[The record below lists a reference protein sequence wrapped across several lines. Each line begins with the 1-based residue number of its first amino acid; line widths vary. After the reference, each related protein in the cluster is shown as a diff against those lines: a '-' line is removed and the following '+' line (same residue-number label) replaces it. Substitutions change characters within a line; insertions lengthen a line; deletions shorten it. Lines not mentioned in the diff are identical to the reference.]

1 MSIPGSANPLLLAT
15 AAAAAAAGPFE
26 ISRSLR
32 FDSGSTSSLTKSFSS
47 NGDRQKWTFSF
58 WIKRSKLGTKQQI
71 FGCQGTN
78 DSDYSE
84 MYFDTDDKLF
94 IRFGYTSVVDAK
106 PAAVFRD
113 VGAWMHI
120 VIALDTQN
128 STANHRLRVYV
139 NGTELEDYSDDS
151 RSSFTGTYG
160 IGRAGA
166 HKISGEPNGSG
177 SHIDGYITEIHYVNG
192 SQNAPTDFGVLD
204 SNKNW
209 NPKEYDGNYGTN
221 GFYLKCADNT
231 SSASLGTDSSG
242 NNNTFTVTNL
252 VATAGLEAAA
262 QGFDV
267 VTYTGNGASQV
278 IGGPVYSTQTLS
290 AVDSS
295 QSVTNPQRAFDGDL
309 TTSSN
314 TTGGTKFTPIGG
326 SQSNV
331 TSLRFYSKSFGQ
343 GGTIKLNGT
352 TIETNYDFGQGGW
365 YSFSS
370 SALSNISN
378 TLTSFEWDR
387 QPGSGS
393 NNYDYLY
400 AIEINGTVLIDGDG
414 SDPLGFQP
422 DLVWVKNRDEDV
434 SHFLFDAVRG
444 ANKYLRTDTLN
455 AQDTGSANEL
465 SFNSDGFT
473 VNGSGGGVNKS
484 SIDFVAWAWSAGA
497 NSNKTYTV
505 KVVSDSGNKYRF
517 DDFGT
522 SAVTLDLAEGST
534 YIFDQSDSSNAGHP
548 IRFGTSANGTDY
560 TTGVTHTGTP
570 GSAGAKTTLVLGTG
584 VATLYYSCANH
595 SGMGGQIN
603 TNSTAGA
610 SNFDGSIQSVVK
622 VDQDYGFSVVKYEA
636 TGVNATVGHGLSTAP
651 KFFFGRN
658 IDDTSGSRDWIIYHE
673 SVGNTGRL
681 KFTSGD
687 ISTSSTFFQDTSP
700 SNSVITIGTSNDI
713 NKDNDDYV
721 LYCWSE
727 IAGFSKFG
735 TYSGNGSATGPV
747 ITTGF
752 KPKWIMVK
760 GLYGSHWNVVDA
772 VRSTSN
778 PRSKVVRADRSSPEF
793 DTPTG
798 TYGIAFDILDDGF
811 QLKSGSSTNDANQT
825 GETYIYAAFAD
836 KPDSSIVDSLIDTPT
851 NADANSG
858 NNIGNYCTW
867 NPLKSTNGAHSEGNL
882 KFVGNSN
889 WCHTP
894 GTFLLSSGKWYFEGT
909 YKGSQYGSNQGNIVT
924 GIGFIRADAVLGE
937 GGNQEPVNSSSF
949 RSNTLAFYQNGYF
962 TNLST
967 HSSVRTQIAQGD
979 VVGVSIN
986 FTAGTY
992 AFYVNN
998 SSVASGSLS
1007 YTGPF
1012 LPWTHVYYNNSFYDC
1027 NFGQRPFVYPQT
1039 DHKSLCTQNLTDPTI
1054 ADGSTAF
1061 DVVEYTGN
1069 GGSQSITGL
1078 SFQPEFVWIKN
1089 RSQFTNQTH
1098 AMFDVIRGKQM
1109 LSSDSGNSESQ
1120 WQGSNGLPYRGYV
1133 DSFDTNGFSLVP
1145 NAASNLADYVNY
1157 NNTSYVAWAWDAASS
1172 TASNDN
1178 GSITSTVSVNA
1189 SAGFSIV
1196 KYTSGSGSQNDTVG
1210 HSLNAVPELILL
1222 KRMNGTDPF
1231 VVSHTALST
1240 GEYLELNSLSTI
1252 QTSANCFPT
1261 AHTNSVF
1268 GIGTDGRVNAGGNSY
1283 IAYCYTSVSG
1293 YSKIGSFE
1301 GNGSADGP
1309 MVYLGFRPRF
1319 LLIRLIEGA
1328 NSSWK
1333 MYDSKR
1339 DPDNPIVKQLYAN
1352 SGGAEPSDD
1361 IRCDFL
1367 SNGFKVR
1374 TQGSEDNYSNNTL
1387 LFAAFA
1393 EHPFKTARAR

>member
-15 AAAAAAAGPFE
+15 AAAAAEAGPFQV
-26 ISRSLR
+26 SRSLR

-71 FGCQGTN
+71 FGCQGTS
-78 DSDYSE
+78 DGDYSE

-106 PAAVFRD
+106 TAAVFRD

-139 NGTELEDYSDDS
+139 NGTELDDYSDDS

-177 SHIDGYITEIHYVNG
+177 GHIDGYMAEIHYVNG
-192 SQNAPTDFGVLD
+192 SQKAPTDFGVLD
-204 SNKNW
+204 SDNNW
-209 NPKEYDGNYGTN
+209 NPKEYSGTYGTN

-231 SSASLGTDSSG
+231 SNASLGADSSG

-290 AVDSS
+290 AVDTN

-343 GGTIKLNGT
+343 GGRIKLNGT

-422 DLVWVKNRDEDV
+422 DLVWIKNRDSSS
-434 SHFLFDAVRG
+434 SHFLYDAVRG
-444 ANKYLRTDTLN
+444 FSNGSALELRSNGNN
-455 AQDTGSANEL
+455 AQGVPSAANTGL
-465 SFNSDGFT
+465 TSFDSNGFSLGSDGGA
-473 VNGSGGGVNKS
+473 NAN
-484 SIDFVAWAWSAGA
+484 DDEFVAWAWNAGS
-497 NSNKTYTV
+497 NSNKTFAV
-505 KVVSDSGNKYRF
+505 KVVDDSGNKYRF

-522 SAVTLDLAEGST
+522 SAVTLDLQEGST
-534 YIFDQSDSSNAGHP
+534 YIFDQSDSSNTGHP

-570 GSAGAKTTLVLGTG
+570 GQAGAKTTLVLGTG
-584 VATLYYSCANH
+584 VSTLYYSCNVH

-610 SNFDGSIQSVVK
+610 SNFDGSLQATVK
-622 VDQDYGFSVVKYEA
+622 TTQDYGFSVVKYEG
-636 TGVNATVGHGLSTAP
+636 TGSNATVGHGLSTAP

-681 KFTSGD
+681 KFTTGTT
-687 ISTSSTFFQDTSP
+687 STSSTFFQDTSP
-700 SNSVITIGTSNDI
+700 SDSVITIGTSNDI

-735 TYSGNGSATGPV
+735 SYSGGTNPQT
-747 ITTGF
+747 ITTSF
-752 KPKWIMVK
+752 KPKFLIIKRTDTDNYWMLIDSERGGTQKLAANDSGEENKLSTV
-760 GLYGSHWNVVDA
+760 GDNAQNVV
-772 VRSTSN
+772 
-778 PRSKVVRADRSSPEF
+778 EF
-793 DTPTG
+793 
-798 TYGIAFDILDDGF
+798 LDDGF
-811 QLKSGSSTNDANQT
+811 KLTTTNAGTNVSSG
-825 GETYIYAAFAD
+825 TYVYAAFAD

-851 NADANSG
+851 NADADSG
-858 NNIGNYCTW
+858 NNIGNCCTW

-882 KFVGNSN
+882 KFVGNNN

-962 TNLST
+962 TNLSN

-1027 NFGQRPFVYPQT
+1027 NFGQRPFAYTPPT

-1054 ADGSTAF
+1054 ADGSDYF
-1061 DVVEYTGN
+1061 DVDTYTGTGNALERSNFSFNPDLLWFKQRSGSSTSHALIDFVRGGDKRLVVN
-1069 GGSQSITGL
+1069 GTNT
-1078 SFQPEFVWIKN
+1078 ENDVD
-1089 RSQFTNQTH
+1089 QFGGGVT
-1098 AMFDVIRGKQM
+1098 
-1109 LSSDSGNSESQ
+1109 
-1120 WQGSNGLPYRGYV
+1120 
-1133 DSFDTNGFSLVP
+1133 SFDNDGFTLGTWTAINGSGE
-1145 NAASNLADYVNY
+1145 
-1157 NNTSYVAWAWDAASS
+1157 TYVAWAWDAG
-1172 TASNDN
+1172 TTTDTSNDA
-1178 GSITSTVSVNA
+1178 GSITTSVRANQ

-1196 KYTSGSGSQNDTVG
+1196 TGTGSSSAAKTCGHGLNTEPHFIIVKLRVTAGNGYDQDWQVYHKDLGNTKGLKLNTTAGTETSSSIWN
-1210 HSLNAVPELILL
+1210 N
-1222 KRMNGTDPF
+1222 
-1231 VVSHTALST
+1231 
-1240 GEYLELNSLSTI
+1240 
-1252 QTSANCFPT
+1252 TSPT
-1261 AHTNSVF
+1261 SSVF
-1268 GIGTDGRVNAGGNSY
+1268 SIGASSRYDGNFV
-1283 IAYCYTSVSG
+1283 AYCFAPIDG
-1293 YSKIGSFE
+1293 YSKFGSYE
-1301 GNGSADGP
+1301 GGGSNNFI
-1309 MVYLGFRPRF
+1309 YTGFRPAF
-1319 LLIRLIEGA
+1319 VLIKEADSANQWFIYDDTRDPSNDVDAEILWA
-1328 NSSWK
+1328 NSSN
-1333 MYDSKR
+1333 SESTIG
-1339 DPDNPIVKQLYAN
+1339 PGDNSTQAAL
-1352 SGGAEPSDD
+1352 DL
-1361 IRCDFL
+1361 L
-1367 SNGFKVR
+1367 SNGFRITSSFSGINRSSSTFIYVC
-1374 TQGSEDNYSNNTL
+1374 
-1387 LFAAFA
+1387 FAS
-1393 EHPFKTARAR
+1393 HPFKTARAR